1 MRRILLAFWLVLL
14 SITSLTAESKWCN
27 AIVHFKNGEK
37 LECQAEKIAPWNN
50 EFSIRRDVNSKKEK
64 LKKSDIKVV
73 EMVYEDGMSRIFCNI
88 PYVNFDKAAKGDYSK
103 TVEFDWLPL
112 SKVGYVTLFH
122 YVLNA
127 SCNNFYLKRA
137 DTDFAIALI
146 TGKTVDKKSKKALA
160 LFFADYPELA
170 QSLEK
175 RKIKSEEVESIVD
188 EYNQWHE
195 SQQGK

>member
-27 AIVHFKNGEK
+27 AIVHFKNGEN

-175 RKIKSEEVESIVD
+175 RKIKSEEVEGIVD

-195 SQQGK
+195 SQQSK